1 MSARRLSPP
10 LLLTLLLLAFGAG
23 FLAAWLLLTP
33 PASHPTPI
41 PPSPIAPSPTPPP
54 TPTATSSESGDT
66 LETLYL
72 DIAPHDLARIAAK
85 REEALELGI
94 LLASDADYVPA
105 TIRFRGAEIP
115 VEVRLKGDWSD
126 HFAYEKWSFRVRVRG
141 EEGILG
147 MRQFALQDPS
157 TRGFLNEWA
166 YLANLRREGVLTVRY
181 HFLHVV
187 LNGQYMGIYALEESF
202 ARELFESQERREGLI
217 LRYSEDLLW
226 EYRAFYDDQTMPPSI
241 ERFYLID
248 EFQTGRISRDP
259 ALSAQRD
266 AAVGLLRGLWT
277 GEREAGEVFDLE
289 LMGRFLALSDLWNSE
304 HALIWHNL
312 RYYYNPITARL
323 EPLVFDAQP
332 LPDYLDPNMVGLRQ
346 DFHYDPFYHSPE
358 LQAAYVRAL
367 DEFSQPGYVD
377 ALEAELGPQYDAL
390 RAALLPEFD
399 QRHLTPPWDELRR
412 RQGLLRQMID
422 PYRTV
427 YAHVRRATDE
437 TVEIEVG
444 NLLDLP
450 LEIVGIQVNGAL
462 LPARAAWA
470 APESA
475 SLVVPSPP
483 AAPEA
488 LVLRALDDEATFL
501 PYTRLRIPRA
511 GLGLDES
518 ANLPALAL
526 VTQLWGMNDT
536 HTETVAP
543 AYPPV
548 LTDGPLPP
556 TPTLEEALAQNPFL
570 QPVEG
575 QAMLSV
581 PPGTWEVTGDLIL
594 PEGFGLRLE
603 AGTTLLFGADHF
615 LLARGPLDFAGG
627 EDAPIA
633 LRPLGEQW
641 RGVIVLQAGAPSTWR
656 YVTVERAA
664 PVDRNGWTLTGG
676 VTFYQ
681 SPIALDHCR
690 ILDSPGED
698 AINVVRADFAF
709 RSSEFGPAAADA
721 FDADFANG
729 TVEECVFHHTGG
741 DGVDVSGSQVQVTRA
756 RFLDI
761 GDKGISVGENSLL
774 TARDVYFENVAFAV
788 VSKDLSHATVENATI
803 VNAGIAGLVAYIKKP
818 TYGPATIS
826 ASDVTFIDT
835 PADRHT
841 LVQTGS
847 WIDLNGARVWGTE
860 VDVEALYQGQG
871 P

>member
-1 MSARRLSPP
+1 MNTRRLS
-10 LLLTLLLLAFGAG
+10 LLSVLLVLAFGAG

-33 PASHPTPI
+33 PAPHPTPVA
-41 PPSPIAPSPTPPP
+41 PSPITPSPTPPP
-54 TPTATSSESGDT
+54 TPTATSPEQGDT

-105 TIRFRGAEIP
+105 TIRFRGAEIA
-115 VEVRLKGDWSD
+115 VKVRLKGDWID
-126 HFAYEKWSFRVRVRG
+126 HFAYEKWSFRVSVRG
-141 EEGILG
+141 EGGILG
-147 MRQFALQDPS
+147 MREFALQDPS

-166 YLANLRREGVLTVRY
+166 YLANLRREGVLVVRY

-187 LNGQYMGIYALEESF
+187 LNGRYMGIYALEESF
-202 ARELFESQERREGLI
+202 ARELFEAQERREGLI

-248 EFQTGRISRDP
+248 EFQAGRIGRDP
-259 ALSAQRD
+259 ALAAQRD

-277 GEREAGEVFDLE
+277 GERSAGEVFDLE

-323 EPLVFDAQP
+323 EPVVFDAQP
-332 LPDYLDPNMVGLRQ
+332 LPDYLDPNLVGLRQ

-367 DEFSQPGYVD
+367 AEFAQPGYVD
-377 ALEAELGPQYDAL
+377 ELEAELGPEFDAL
-390 RAALLPEFD
+390 RAALLAEFGEE
-399 QRHLTPPWDELRR
+399 HLTPPWDELRR
-412 RQGLLRQMID
+412 RQGLLREMLD
-422 PYRTV
+422 PYRTT
-427 YAHVRRATDE
+427 YAHVRQASDE

-462 LPARAAWA
+462 VPARADWA

-475 SLVVPSPP
+475 ELLVPPP
-483 AAPEA
+483 AAAPQA
-488 LVLRALDDEATFL
+488 LILRALADEATFL
-501 PYTRLRIPRA
+501 SYVTLRIPRA
-511 GLGLDES
+511 ELGLAEGSD
-518 ANLPALAL
+518 LPALTL
-526 VTQLWGMNDT
+526 ITQLWGMSDT
-536 HTETVAP
+536 HTEPIAP
-543 AYPPV
+543 RYPPV

-556 TPTLEEALAQNPFL
+556 TPTLEEALALHPFL
-570 QPVEG
+570 QPVAGE
-575 QAMLSV
+575 AMLRV
-581 PPGTWEVTGDLIL
+581 PSGTWEVDGDLIL
-594 PEGFGLRLE
+594 PEGWGLRLE
-603 AGTTLLFGADHF
+603 GGTTLLFGTDHF
-615 LLARGPLDFAGG
+615 LLARGPLDFAGSA
-627 EDAPIA
+627 DAPIRLA
-633 LRPLGEQW
+633 PTGAQW
-641 RGVIVLQAGAPSTWR
+641 HGVVVLQASAPSTWR

-664 PVDRNGWTLTGG
+664 PVDRDGWTLTGG

-681 SPIALDHCR
+681 SPIHLDHCR

-698 AINVVRADFAF
+698 GINVVRTDFTF
-709 RSSEFGPAAADA
+709 RDSEFAHAASDA
-721 FDADFANG
+721 FDADFADG
-729 TVEECVFHHTGG
+729 LIERCVFYDTGG
-741 DGVDVSGSQVQVTRA
+741 DGVDISGSQVQVTSA

-761 GDKGISVGENSLL
+761 GDKGLSVGEASRL
-774 TARDVYFENVAFAV
+774 TGNDLYFENVGFAV
-788 VSKDLSHATVENATI
+788 VSKDLSQATVENATV
-803 VNAGIAGLVAYIKKP
+803 VNARVAGLAAYIKKP
-818 TYGPATIS
+818 TYGPATVS
-826 ASDVTFIDT
+826 ASEVTFIDT
-835 PADRHT
+835 PAERQT

-847 WIDLNGARVWGTE
+847 WIDLNGVRVWGTE
-860 VDVEALYQGQG
+860 VDVEALYQGTG